1 MTLVSDED
9 FMDCTHDSTCNHE
22 NIGKFMSCDYA
33 LLADKTFN
41 MAEFLAS
48 EEKSSSNV
56 KIE

>member
-1 MTLVSDED
+1 MYILYA
-9 FMDCTHDSTCNHE
+9 HHSTCNHE